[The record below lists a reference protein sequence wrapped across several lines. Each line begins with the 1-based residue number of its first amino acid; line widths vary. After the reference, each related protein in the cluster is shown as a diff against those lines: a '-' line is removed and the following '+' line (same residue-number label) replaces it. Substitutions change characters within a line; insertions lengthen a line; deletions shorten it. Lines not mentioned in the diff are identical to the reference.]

1 MPGARQPIPPF
12 PLLFRSL
19 LPLVRVRH
27 FRSHSTPFYHPIHIS
42 HRHRSP
48 PSLPCVPKTPRN
60 HHHPLFLFSAYP
72 RNHPLEQPAR
82 ARMVEINCTRSA
94 QQHRRVRA
102 SPTLSPRLVTDTWG
116 RAYTSRGM
124 SLICRVQGEEKG
136 AHDVHRRSGARSLVI
151 VIYHERAVVYCELV
165 AAADAADAINLF

>member
-1 MPGARQPIPPF
+1 MPGARQPIPPPPP
-12 PLLFRSL
+12 PLPAAPATRSRSP
-19 LPLVRVRH
+19 LP
-27 FRSHSTPFYHPIHIS
+27 FASYSTPFYHPIHIS
-42 HRHRSP
+42 HRHHSP

-82 ARMVEINCTRSA
+82 ARVVEINCTRSA

-102 SPTLSPRLVTDTWG
+102 SPTLSPQLVTDTWG

-124 SLICRVQGEEKG
+124 SLICRVRGEERG
-136 AHDVHRRSGARSLVI
+136 G
-151 VIYHERAVVYCELV
+151 ERTMFTGDQGLGR
-165 AAADAADAINLF
+165 